1 MSALAGHIGQLAH
14 GLLLTVLMAALGMVG
29 ALVLGVLLAVFRI
42 SPVPPL
48 RALGAAYVTVFRN
61 VPLLVLLVLFVFG
74 LPDIGLLYPLFATVT
89 SAMVLYWAAFVC
101 EIVRSGVRSVPRGQI
116 EAARAL
122 GLGFGQ
128 VLRHVVL
135 AQALRAMVQPLTNVF
150 IGLTLSTALAAAVGV
165 NELTGQAQFFTIQYD
180 IPIPVFVLCTAV
192 YVVITLSAGLIAGRI
207 ERKLAIR
214 R

>member
-1 MSALAGHIGQLAH
+1 VSALAGHIGQLAH